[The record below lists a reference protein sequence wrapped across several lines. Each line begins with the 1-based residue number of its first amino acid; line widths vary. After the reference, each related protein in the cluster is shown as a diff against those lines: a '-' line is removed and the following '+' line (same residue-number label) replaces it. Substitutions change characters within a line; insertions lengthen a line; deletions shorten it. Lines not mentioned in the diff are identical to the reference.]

1 MCPAHEESAKILKE
15 LRPAVF
21 AFWYHQIYFLLYY
34 FGSRRMAILMTPQ
47 GKTDNMTSVAPWMG
61 LHVAR
66 GSLEGGGRHALLT
79 LLEYLKMGR
88 PVAIAA
94 SGSLGPVTKC
104 KPGAFILAQEA
115 EVPIIPI
122 AWHSKLAF
130 RIPRRQGESMLI
142 PLPFNRIE
150 VRLGEPFRV
159 QRYEKINELNDAKD
173 TLASQLNQLSL

>member
-1 MCPAHEESAKILKE
+1 MCASHDESAKILKE

-47 GKTDNMTSVAPWMG
+47 GKTDQMTSMAPWLG
-61 LHVAR
+61 LKVAR

-94 SGSLGPVTKC
+94 SGSQGPVSTC
-104 KPGAFILAQEA
+104 KAGAFILAQEA
-115 EVPIIPI
+115 NVPIVPV
-122 AWHSKLAF
+122 AWFSKF
-130 RIPRRQGESMLI
+130 YFKIPRKQGEALCI

-150 VRLGEPFRV
+150 IRLGAPLVV
-159 QRYEKINELNDAKD
+159 QRYDKITELTEVKT
-173 TLASQLNQLSL
+173 TLANQLNQLSL